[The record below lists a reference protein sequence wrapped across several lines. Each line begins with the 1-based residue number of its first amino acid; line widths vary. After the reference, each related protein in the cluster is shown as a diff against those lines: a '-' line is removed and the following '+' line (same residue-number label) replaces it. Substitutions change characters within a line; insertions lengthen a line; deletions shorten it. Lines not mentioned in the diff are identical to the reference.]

1 MKLSAKK
8 GFTIIEGIVALA
20 LISTVVVVFFEGIK
34 QFRLVAFRA
43 NVLSSNEKQI
53 NDIAEN
59 IRANFQNYQVN
70 FDYTSTK
77 LNQLL
82 TINNLPM
89 AWDLGVN
96 LPVSQCTTC
105 RGKYGFVIQPLD
117 SFRGLYTVTLRF
129 TYQDWGAGVYKD
141 YVFLVSAK

>member
-1 MKLSAKK
+1 MKSLNRK
-8 GFTIIEGIVALA
+8 GFSLIEG
-20 LISTVVVVFFEGIK
+20 LISLTLVTIVVTVFLEGIK
-34 QFRLVAFRA
+34 HFKTASFRA

-70 FDYTSTK
+70 YDFTSNK

-82 TINNLPM
+82 SINNLPM

-96 LPVSQCTTC
+96 LPVSQCASC
-105 RGKYGFVIQPLD
+105 RGKYGFVIQPID
-117 SFRGLYTVTLRF
+117 TFRGLYSVTLRF
-129 TYQDWGAGVYKD
+129 TYQDWGNGVYKD
-141 YVFLVSAK
+141 YIFLVSAK

>member
-1 MKLSAKK
+1 MKRLCNK
-8 GFTIIEGIVALA
+8 GFSIIEGVIALS
-20 LISTVVVVFFEGIK
+20 LVSVVVVVFLEGIQ
-34 QFRLVAFRA
+34 QFRTVAFRA

-59 IRANFQNYQVN
+59 IRSNFQNYQVN
-70 FDYTSTK
+70 FDYTSAK

-82 TINNLPM
+82 ALNNLPM

-96 LPVSQCTTC
+96 LPVNQCSTC

-117 SFRGLYTVTLRF
+117 TFRGLYTVTLRF